1 MCVCFEP
8 SRLAASCLVDA
19 YERVLPSRH
28 RRLHAEPNRWLG
40 TEAVGQR
47 RIEGRER

>member
-1 MCVCFEP
+1 MRVCFEP

-28 RRLHAEPNRWLG
+28 RQLHAQPDHQSE
-40 TEAVGQR
+40 TEALRQR
-47 RIEGRER
+47 RTERRER